1 MPAPTTPASS
11 TNSFTPINAPILGVS
26 DLESA
31 PLGNLSPS
39 PASSF
44 NPGHL
49 ILGQITSVT
58 QLSDVQPTDWAY
70 QALQSL
76 VERYG
81 CIVGYPDSTYRG
93 NNALT
98 RFEFAAGLNACLD
111 RINEIIASGLA
122 DVATREDLETVQRL
136 QEEFA
141 AELAM
146 LRGRVDALEARTDEL
161 EANQFST
168 TTKLNGEV
176 IFSIAAASG
185 AYPGAG
191 DPDATP
197 AILSHTDGAPGDD
210 AQFALFQRTRLN
222 LTTSFTGS
230 DLLITGL
237 QSYNYLSDPSSIQGT
252 LGYTDV
258 LGLNAS
264 QVRLNTEPQFP
275 GINPQTF
282 TPNTAN
288 DFRLYKLLYIF
299 PSGLDNLTL
308 FAGTN
313 AETTDAFPAI
323 TPFASDT
330 QGAISRFAGYNAA
343 VRVSGGTSGTGLAS
357 AFGLIWTPSP
367 VVDFRA
373 LYGSVN
379 AALPQNNPLTG
390 ESLASGDV
398 TPLGAGLFNGSSV
411 AAAQLT
417 LSPSSNFELG
427 INYAHSYH
435 QINILGTGLTSADIG
450 SVLFNPAS
458 RCDTVGFGAAAGGF
472 GCSAT
477 DGGDFD
483 RGATL
488 VTIGSEPIRMNSIG
502 ASMSWRLTDK
512 LTFAASGA
520 YIFAD
525 LVNVNA
531 STDFS
536 SWMVGLHAQDIFGES
551 NTAGLIFGKP
561 LSRVST
567 GGEALDRFENA
578 TPLHLEGYLSF
589 QVNDHI
595 NITPGVFVL
604 FNPEGYSGNNTVTTG
619 VLRTSFTF

>member
-1 MPAPTTPASS
+1 MAYSVLSITQLLVLSALASLLEPLALASVAQANSLQTSSNSPLESPTRAASEMPAPTTPAPA
-11 TNSFTPINAPILGVS
+11 TNSFTPINSPILGVS

-31 PLGNLSPS
+31 PLGNLSTS
-39 PASSF
+39 PASST
-44 NPGHL
+44 
-49 ILGQITSVT
+49 LGQITSVT

-146 LRGRVDALEARTDEL
+146 LRGRVDVLEARTEEL

-185 AYPGAG
+185 AYPGAS

-197 AILSHTDGAPGDD
+197 AILSYTDGAPGDD
-210 AQFALFQRTRLN
+210 AQFAFFQRTRLN

-264 QVRLNTEPQFP
+264 QVRLNTESQFP

-343 VRVSGGTSGTGLAS
+343 VRVSGGTSRRE
-357 AFGLIWTPSP
+357 
-367 VVDFRA
+367 RA
-373 LYGSVN
+373 
-379 AALPQNNPLTG
+379 
-390 ESLASGDV
+390 
-398 TPLGAGLFNGSSV
+398 
-411 AAAQLT
+411 
-417 LSPSSNFELG
+417 
-427 INYAHSYH
+427 
-435 QINILGTGLTSADIG
+435 
-450 SVLFNPAS
+450 
-458 RCDTVGFGAAAGGF
+458 
-472 GCSAT
+472 
-477 DGGDFD
+477 
-483 RGATL
+483 
-488 VTIGSEPIRMNSIG
+488 
-502 ASMSWRLTDK
+502 
-512 LTFAASGA
+512 
-520 YIFAD
+520 
-525 LVNVNA
+525 
-531 STDFS
+531 
-536 SWMVGLHAQDIFGES
+536 
-551 NTAGLIFGKP
+551 
-561 LSRVST
+561 
-567 GGEALDRFENA
+567 
-578 TPLHLEGYLSF
+578 
-589 QVNDHI
+589 
-595 NITPGVFVL
+595 
-604 FNPEGYSGNNTVTTG
+604 
-619 VLRTSFTF
+619 